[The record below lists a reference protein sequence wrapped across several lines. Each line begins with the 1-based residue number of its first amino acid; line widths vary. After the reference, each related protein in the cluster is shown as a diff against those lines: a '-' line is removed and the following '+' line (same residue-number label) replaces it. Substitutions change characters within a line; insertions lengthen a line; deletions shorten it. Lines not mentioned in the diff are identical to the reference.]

1 MFLFISFLIFSG
13 ALMAAAWYVYALPRQ
28 AENRVLISRLRE
40 IRVRA
45 GGPARAS
52 RGAIDLMIQ
61 EQRGAFSALNRVL
74 DWIGP
79 ARRLQVSIEQANL
92 SYRAT
97 DVLTVSVLIAG
108 TAYALQGLFGAG
120 IFFLRLLIAAA
131 LGSLPIV
138 YIMRVRARRLAKFEE
153 NLPDAID
160 LFNRSMRAGHNIQA
174 GLETLG
180 SETLEPVKM
189 EFRRVVEELALGAQ
203 LEAAL
208 HNLGRRVPLIDLKFF
223 ITGLILQRQT
233 GANMVAVLENLSIL
247 IRERLNLAAKLK
259 AATTQQRFS
268 AALLCALPV
277 VVGLGFWVIKPEY
290 IRLLFTDET
299 GTKFLTYAIVSEI
312 IGILII
318 RKISNPKF

>member
-13 ALMAAAWYVYALPRQ
+13 ALMAAAWYVYAVPRQ

-61 EQRGAFSALNRVL
+61 EQRGSFSALNRAL
-74 DWIGP
+74 NWIGP

-108 TAYALQGLFGAG
+108 TAYALQGLFGVG

-131 LGSLPIV
+131 FGSLPIV
-138 YIMRVRARRLAKFEE
+138 YIMRVRARRLMKFEE

-189 EFRRVVEELALGAQ
+189 EFRRVVEELALGSQ

-223 ITGLILQRQT
+223 VTGLILQRQT
-233 GANMVAVLENLSIL
+233 GANMVAVLENLSVL

-268 AALLCALPV
+268 AGLLCALPV
-277 VVGLGFWVIKPEY
+277 VVGLGFWVIKPAY

-312 IGILII
+312 IGILMI